1 MVAEKLEG
9 ALREVDGPVTRDLVE
24 DLLGASRMSYTGHQ
38 NGQGLRL
45 RAWIGEERKARNGN
59 EIERGRKREKRL
71 V

>member
-1 MVAEKLEG
+1 MA
-9 ALREVDGPVTRDLVE
+9 RDLVE

-45 RAWIGEERKARNGN
+45 RAWIGEARKARNGN
-59 EIERGRKREKRL
+59 EIERGRKREKRH

>member
-9 ALREVDGPVTRDLVE
+9 ALREVGGPVAGDLVE
-24 DLLGASRMSYTGHQ
+24 DLLGASRMSYTGHH